1 MTAALEEV
9 SALQFPLVTAEITVE
24 VGETE
29 ISFGPTATR
38 LRGQISGLIAAH
50 CANGLAFG

>member
-1 MTAALEEV
+1 M
-9 SALQFPLVTAEITVE
+9 LQFPLVMVEITFE
-24 VGETE
+24 VGGTE

-50 CANGLAFG
+50 CGNGLAFG